1 MLFCSA
7 ITQIEL
13 PSGLFVQQ
21 NLMLQKIIRQIS
33 YFTWRPLF
41 VLFHFLH
48 CFSLGCKTK
57 LKLKFAAMNL
67 KNWPDG
73 YGWKS
78 LLLYMLLVRPLHTRN
93 PAHA

>member
-21 NLMLQKIIRQIS
+21 NLMLQKNHK
-33 YFTWRPLF
+33 TDLLF
-41 VLFHFLH
+41 LLGGPYLFLFHFLH

-57 LKLKFAAMNL
+57 
-67 KNWPDG
+67 
-73 YGWKS
+73 
-78 LLLYMLLVRPLHTRN
+78 
-93 PAHA
+93 